1 MSDII
6 PRRPEGVGVS
16 PGLGTVLAPV
26 IYLLLL
32 AAGTTVLSIV
42 FSGMRQP
49 DWMSR
54 DPSGWFWGA
63 HRQALDMGVGLAISV
78 LPSITHTYQI
88 VDWLSG
94 EWRWRAWPMA
104 LAMIAAPVGAF
115 AWTQQNHP
123 GTPGLIVC
131 GVFAAAT
138 AMFVFGLPRKPKAD

>member
-94 EWRWRAWPMA
+94 KSEGDVVD
-104 LAMIAAPVGAF
+104 IV
-115 AWTQQNHP
+115 
-123 GTPGLIVC
+123 TPG
-131 GVFAAAT
+131 G
-138 AMFVFGLPRKPKAD
+138 RKSFEVVEVRYED